1 VLCRHPRRMEKLY
14 PYPQIIPLETR
25 WRLARE
31 EMDYLA
37 SRRSVDSSRR
47 RFGRIRGLIGH

>member
-1 VLCRHPRRMEKLY
+1 VVGILAAMERLH

-31 EMDYLA
+31 EMAYRA
-37 SRRSVDSSRR
+37 SRHGVDSSRR
-47 RFGRIRGLIGH
+47 RFGRLRGLIGH

>member
-1 VLCRHPRRMEKLY
+1 MERLH

-31 EMDYLA
+31 EMARQDRHA
-37 SRRSVDSSRR
+37 VDPQRR
-47 RFGRIRGLIGH
+47 RLGRLRALVGN

>member
-1 VLCRHPRRMEKLY
+1 MEKLH

-31 EMDYLA
+31 EMAYRT
-37 SRRSVDSSRR
+37 SRHGVDSSRR
-47 RFGRIRGLIGH
+47 RFGRLRGLIGH

>member
-1 VLCRHPRRMEKLY
+1 MERLY

-31 EMDYLA
+31 EME
-37 SRRSVDSSRR
+37 RREHRLTADSHRR
-47 RFGRIRGLIGH
+47 RFGRLRSLLGN

>member
-1 VLCRHPRRMEKLY
+1 MEKLH

-25 WRLARE
+25 RRLARE
-31 EMDYLA
+31 EMDFRA
-37 SRRSVDSSRR
+37 SRTAVDSQRR

>member
-1 VLCRHPRRMEKLY
+1 MEKLY

-31 EMDYLA
+31 EMDYRA
-37 SRRSVDSSRR
+37 SRQSVDSSRR